1 MTSIIDV
8 TGVLGMPLK
17 LVAIKSFKSNNRK
30 IMSKQQKSSKTIF
43 QGATFL
49 GEVFPVGNFP
59 KPYFCGVIFRGQSSR
74 GLFAG
79 GDFFLGGIFPDT
91 TVQSFLK

>member
-1 MTSIIDV
+1 MLLTTVIMTSIIDV

-59 KPYFCGVIFRGQSSR
+59 GPYFCGVIFRGQFSGHR
-74 GLFAG
+74 GSIILS
-79 GDFFLGGIFPDT
+79 
-91 TVQSFLK
+91 SFLVNFIK